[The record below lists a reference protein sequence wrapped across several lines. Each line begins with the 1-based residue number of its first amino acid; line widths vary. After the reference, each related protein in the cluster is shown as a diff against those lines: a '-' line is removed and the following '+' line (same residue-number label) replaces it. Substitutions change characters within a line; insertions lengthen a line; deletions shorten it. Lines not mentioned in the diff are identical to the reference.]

1 MTMAMKMMTT
11 FAGDDSRPIEL
22 VPWSANHSQ
31 AISFFSHNPNNQN
44 HDDDEVMTVT
54 MMMTRHDDHD
64 DDE

>member
-54 MMMTRHDDHD
+54 MMMTRHDDD
-64 DDE
+64 DDEA